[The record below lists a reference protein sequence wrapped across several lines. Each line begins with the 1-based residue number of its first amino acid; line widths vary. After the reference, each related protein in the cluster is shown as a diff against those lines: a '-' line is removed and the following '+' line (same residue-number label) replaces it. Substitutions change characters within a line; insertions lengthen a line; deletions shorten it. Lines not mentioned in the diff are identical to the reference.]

1 MCVYV
6 HIYIYISVKGKRHH
20 DPCSHQLKAWIT
32 LLCYNLLFFSSKFL
46 LFFYWGFS
54 AFFIVPW
61 YLQKFLITAGFKE
74 KKKKKLFKDKTLFLW
89 NLVIYPSWRVWC
101 KFVHFRLIQIV
112 VMFLSASP
120 LTVTPLACR
129 GDQNS
134 CWDPMEASRLPR
146 PSVGESHHECFG
158 SVTSHLSMTNFKL
171 ELFSYELAVN
181 QQLKNHESEISDILF
196 HVALLLIRYLCQVGW
211 YIWI

>member
-1 MCVYV
+1 MYIYTFISAWRENAITIHV
-6 HIYIYISVKGKRHH
+6 HINWRHELPSSATTSCFSPPSFYYFSTGVFLH
-20 DPCSHQLKAWIT
+20 FSLYPGICRSSLLQLVLK
-32 LLCYNLLFFSSKFL
+32 K
-46 LFFYWGFS
+46 
-54 AFFIVPW
+54 
-61 YLQKFLITAGFKE
+61 